1 MDTNSPSSADK
12 IRLELT
18 TEQQQEIKAQ
28 TGEDVTSIV
37 LNAEELE
44 ERIAPMVQKLH

>member
-1 MDTNSPSSADK
+1 MDKNSPSPSDK
-12 IRLELT
+12 VRLELT
-18 TEQQQEIKAQ
+18 IEQQQEIKAQ

-44 ERIAPMVQKLH
+44 ERIAPVAGKW